1 MDTPAQNS
9 GTSTFGFLSI
19 VYVLVGL
26 TAIYFLYRFLYTP
39 VNSTGVVITS
49 GQRPANSIIDKF
61 PAVPTPYEGGEYS
74 VNTWIYVSS
83 YNTNLNNR
91 KHLFELRG
99 TYFSTLLIGLGAFKN
114 TLFVRTHTESAEGFQ
129 NKPSSVMANALSKLL
144 PAKLQSG
151 ITVEGFARGS
161 GHRGSGHR
169 GSGTEDEIRRQLD
182 NDVYNSD
189 ESDNDNYRGKRHR
202 RRRHTH
208 DTDPPYAD
216 TIGHLSADRV
226 AEMFEPLAM
235 DDVLLD
241 TPPICDLTEI
251 DLQRW
256 TMVTVVLSGRTI
268 DVYVDGK
275 LSRSCVA
282 DSYYKVDPTKVKPI
296 MTDYGGF
303 DGYTGT
309 TTVANYAMNP
319 DEIYR
324 AYLSGPESGNNTD
337 FFTWFVSLFKDSS

>member
-1 MDTPAQNS
+1 MDAPAQNS
-9 GTSTFGFLSI
+9 RTSTFGFLSV

-39 VNSTGVVITS
+39 MNSTGVVITG
-49 GQRPANSIIDKF
+49 GQKAANSIIDKF

-83 YNTNLNNR
+83 YNTNLNTR

-114 TLFVRTHTESAEGFQ
+114 TLFVRTHTNSTEGFQ
-129 NKPSSVMANALSKLL
+129 NKPSSVMSNALAKLL
-144 PAKLQSG
+144 PAQLQSALR
-151 ITVEGFARGS
+151 VEGFQASGSGSGSRGS
-161 GHRGSGHR
+161 GSGPAMFNR
-169 GSGTEDEIRRQLD
+169 QSNADEIRRQLD
-182 NDVYNSD
+182 AGVYNSD
-189 ESDNDNYRGKRHR
+189 ESAGSKSPG
-202 RRRHTH
+202 TT
-208 DTDPPYAD
+208 DTPYPKI
-216 TIGHLSADRV
+216 IGNLSADSV
-226 AEMFEPLAM
+226 AAMFEPLAM

-241 TPPICDLTEI
+241 APPICDLTEV

-256 TMVTVVLSGRTI
+256 TMVSVVLSGRTI
-268 DVYVDGK
+268 DVYIDGK

-282 DSYYKVDPTKVKPI
+282 KSYYKVDPTGVKPI
-296 MTDYGGF
+296 MTDHGGF

-324 AYLSGPESGNNTD
+324 AYLSGPHSGNNTD